1 MGMTTIQNIVGVR
14 FSKVGKI
21 YHFDA
26 TSLSDVK
33 TGDSVVV
40 ETARGWQLGEVAQV
54 VDPIVN
60 KPEGDLKAVS
70 RLATPRDL
78 LLRKVWQVRE
88 LDVVEA
94 ARKRAEE
101 LKLYNVKI
109 ISAEYSFDGSR
120 LAIMYSTDSE
130 EKVDLKSLRSDM
142 QKIYTPTQVEMRQ
155 IGPRDV
161 AKIIGGMGACGL
173 EKRCCSAFLTD
184 FSSISIRMA
193 KEQGI
198 SLSPT
203 EITGMC
209 GRLRCCLIYEYDTY
223 TELRK
228 GLPKRGKHITTP
240 VGEGKVLDVS
250 PLRLRCCLI
259 YEYDTYT
266 ELRKGLPK
274 RGKHITTP
282 VGEGKVLDVSPLAGT
297 VRVEIPELG
306 IREFTKEELSG
317 TPEVPT
323 VSALDINVA
332 DSAAGEARLTPPPAQ
347 SRPGEQPGTPGEVK
361 PFGPQQH
368 EGRQGRRKR
377 GGRRH

>member
-1 MGMTTIQNIVGVR
+1 MSLTVMQNVVGVR

-26 TSLSDVK
+26 SNLGDIK

-54 VDPIVN
+54 VDPTVN
-60 KPEGDLKAVS
+60 KPEGDLKSVS

-88 LDVVEA
+88 LDVVET

-101 LKLYNVKI
+101 LRLYNVKI
-109 ISAEYSFDGSR
+109 VSAEYSFDGSR
-120 LAIMYSTDSE
+120 LAVMYSTDSE

-250 PLRLRCCLI
+250 PLQ
-259 YEYDTYT
+259 
-266 ELRKGLPK
+266 
-274 RGKHITTP
+274 
-282 VGEGKVLDVSPLAGT
+282 GT

-306 IREFTKEELSG
+306 IREFTKAELSG
-317 TPEVPT
+317 ETETAAASVG
-323 VSALDINVA
+323 DGDA
-332 DSAAGEARLTPPPAQ
+332 DESSIGDLRSTPPTAPARPQ
-347 SRPGEQPGTPGEVK
+347 HKPGEPPSIPGETK
-361 PFGPQQH
+361 SSGLPQH

>member
-1 MGMTTIQNIVGVR
+1 MSMSAIQNVVGVR

-26 TSLSDVK
+26 SNVGEVK

-54 VDPIVN
+54 VDLTVN
-60 KPEGDLKAVS
+60 KPEGDLKSVS

-101 LKLYNVKI
+101 INLRTIKI
-109 ISAEYSFDGSR
+109 VSAEYSFDGSR
-120 LAIMYSTDSE
+120 LAIMYSTESE

-142 QKIYTPTQVEMRQ
+142 QKLYTPTQVEMRQ

-240 VGEGKVLDVS
+240 AGEGKVLDVS
-250 PLRLRCCLI
+250 PLQ
-259 YEYDTYT
+259 
-266 ELRKGLPK
+266 
-274 RGKHITTP
+274 
-282 VGEGKVLDVSPLAGT
+282 GT
-297 VRVEIPELG
+297 VRVEIPEVG
-306 IREFTKEELSG
+306 IREFTKAELSG
-317 TPEVPT
+317 TPEGT
-323 VSALDINVA
+323 ATAEALDDEVLPVEK
-332 DSAAGEARLTPPPAQ
+332 SERLTPPMTQARPPQ
-347 SRPGEQPGTPGEVK
+347 RPGEPTTAPDETTPAG
-361 PFGPQQH
+361 QQRH

>member
-1 MGMTTIQNIVGVR
+1 MQNVVGVR

-26 TSLSDVK
+26 TSLGEIK

-54 VDPIVN
+54 VDPAVN
-60 KPEGDLKAVS
+60 KPEGDLKTVS

-101 LKLYNVKI
+101 LRLYNVKI
-109 ISAEYSFDGSR
+109 VSAEYSFDGSR
-120 LAIMYSTDSE
+120 LAIMYSTESE

-142 QKIYTPTQVEMRQ
+142 QKAYTPTQVEMRQ

-250 PLRLRCCLI
+250 PLQ
-259 YEYDTYT
+259 
-266 ELRKGLPK
+266 
-274 RGKHITTP
+274 
-282 VGEGKVLDVSPLAGT
+282 GT
-297 VRVEIPELG
+297 VRVEIPEVG
-306 IREFTKEELSG
+306 IREFTKAELSG
-317 TPEVPT
+317 ESEGPGTAAVDSDEAET
-323 VSALDINVA
+323 VERDIRPAPPV
-332 DSAAGEARLTPPPAQ
+332 PPARTQ
-347 SRPGEQPGTPGEVK
+347 SRPGDPGTTTGEPK
-361 PFGPQQH
+361 PSGPQHH

>member
-1 MGMTTIQNIVGVR
+1 MSLTVMQNVVGVR

-26 TSLSDVK
+26 SSLGDVK

-40 ETARGWQLGEVAQV
+40 ETARGWQLGEIAQV
-54 VDPIVN
+54 VDTTLN
-60 KPEGDLKAVS
+60 KTEGDLKSVS

-101 LKLYNVKI
+101 LRLYNVKI
-109 ISAEYSFDGSR
+109 VSAEYSFDGSR

-250 PLRLRCCLI
+250 PLQ
-259 YEYDTYT
+259 
-266 ELRKGLPK
+266 
-274 RGKHITTP
+274 
-282 VGEGKVLDVSPLAGT
+282 GT
-297 VRVEIPELG
+297 VRVEIPEVG
-306 IREFTKEELSG
+306 IREFTKAELSG
-317 TPEVPT
+317 EPEVAGA
-323 VSALDINVA
+323 SAMDV
-332 DSAAGEARLTPPPAQ
+332 DEYEANEGDARSTPPVAPARPQ
-347 SRPGEQPGTPGEVK
+347 PRPGEPPAIPGETK
-361 PFGPQQH
+361 PSSSQHH

>member
-1 MGMTTIQNIVGVR
+1 MSMTTVQNVVGVR

-26 TSLSDVK
+26 SNLTDVK
-33 TGDSVVV
+33 TGDSVIV

-54 VDPIVN
+54 VDPLVE
-60 KPEGDLKAVS
+60 KLEADLKAVS

-78 LLRKVWQVRE
+78 LLRKLWQVRE
-88 LDVVEA
+88 LDVVEV

-101 LKLYNVKI
+101 LRLYNVKMV
-109 ISAEYSFDGSR
+109 SAEYSFDGSR
-120 LAIMYSTDSE
+120 LAIMFSTDSE
-130 EKVDLKSLRSDM
+130 DKVDLKSLRQDM

-228 GLPKRGKHITTP
+228 GLPKRGKRVVTP
-240 VGEGKVLDVS
+240 AGEGKVLDVS
-250 PLRLRCCLI
+250 PLQ
-259 YEYDTYT
+259 
-266 ELRKGLPK
+266 
-274 RGKHITTP
+274 GK
-282 VGEGKVLDVSPLAGT
+282 
-297 VRVEIPELG
+297 VRVEIPEVG
-306 IREFTKEELSG
+306 IREFTRAELAG
-317 TPEVPT
+317 TPESTAVDA
-323 VSALDINVA
+323 VEDEVVEHE
-332 DSAAGEARLTPPPAQ
+332 DQPPAQ
-347 SRPGEQPGTPGEVK
+347 AKPQIPSEGQPPASESQ
-361 PFGPQQH
+361 PFNPQQH
-368 EGRQGRRKR
+368 GNRQGRRRR
-377 GGRRH
+377 GGRRN

>member
-1 MGMTTIQNIVGVR
+1 MSMTSVQSVVGVR

-26 TSLSDVK
+26 SNLSDVK

-40 ETARGWQLGEVAQV
+40 ETTRGWQLGEVAQV
-54 VDPIVN
+54 VGPTVE
-60 KPEGDLKAVS
+60 KLEADLKAIS

-78 LLRKVWQVRE
+78 LLRKLWQVRE

-101 LKLYNVKI
+101 LRLYNVKMV
-109 ISAEYSFDGSR
+109 SAEFSFDGVR

-130 EKVDLKSLRSDM
+130 EKVDLKSLRQDM
-142 QKIYTPTQVEMRQ
+142 QKLYTPTQVEMRQ

-184 FSSISIRMA
+184 FSSISIKMA

-209 GRLRCCLIYEYDTY
+209 GRLRCCLIYEYNTY

-228 GLPKRGKHITTP
+228 GLPKRGKRVVTP
-240 VGEGKVLDVS
+240 AGEGKVLDVS
-250 PLRLRCCLI
+250 PLQ
-259 YEYDTYT
+259 
-266 ELRKGLPK
+266 
-274 RGKHITTP
+274 
-282 VGEGKVLDVSPLAGT
+282 GT
-297 VRVEIPELG
+297 VRVEIPEVG
-306 IREFTKEELSG
+306 IREFTRAELSG
-317 TPEVPT
+317 APEPTADDVAEAEGEERESKPPVQAKPSTPPEGQP
-323 VSALDINVA
+323 
-332 DSAAGEARLTPPPAQ
+332 AAGEP
-347 SRPGEQPGTPGEVK
+347 K
-361 PFGPQQH
+361 PYNPQQH
-368 EGRQGRRKR
+368 GNRQGRRRR
-377 GGRRH
+377 GGRRN

>member
-1 MGMTTIQNIVGVR
+1 MSLTVLQNVVGVR

-26 TSLSDVK
+26 SSLGDVK

-40 ETARGWQLGEVAQV
+40 ETARGWQLGEIAQL
-54 VDPIVN
+54 VDPTMS
-60 KPEGDLKAVS
+60 KSEGGLKSIS

-94 ARKRAEE
+94 ARKRVEE
-101 LKLYNVKI
+101 LRLYNVKI
-109 ISAEYSFDGSR
+109 VSAEYSFDGSR

-142 QKIYTPTQVEMRQ
+142 QKIYAPTQVEMRQ

-240 VGEGKVLDVS
+240 VGEGKVVDVS
-250 PLRLRCCLI
+250 PLQ
-259 YEYDTYT
+259 
-266 ELRKGLPK
+266 
-274 RGKHITTP
+274 
-282 VGEGKVLDVSPLAGT
+282 GT

-306 IREFTKEELSG
+306 IREFTKAELSG
-317 TPEVPT
+317 EPEAAAASV
-323 VSALDINVA
+323 LDGDA
-332 DSAAGEARLTPPPAQ
+332 DDREGEVRPTPPTAPARPQ
-347 SRPGEQPGTPGEVK
+347 PRPGEPPAIPGESR
-361 PFGPQQH
+361 PSGLPHH
-368 EGRQGRRKR
+368 EDRQGRRKR

>member
-1 MGMTTIQNIVGVR
+1 MSMTSVQSVVGVR

-26 TSLSDVK
+26 SNLSDVK

-40 ETARGWQLGEVAQV
+40 ETTRGWQLGEVAQV
-54 VDPIVN
+54 VDPAVE
-60 KPEGDLKAVS
+60 KLEADLKAIS

-78 LLRKVWQVRE
+78 LLRKLWQVRE

-94 ARKRAEE
+94 AKKRAEE
-101 LKLYNVKI
+101 LRLYNVKI
-109 ISAEYSFDGSR
+109 VSAEYSFDGAR

-130 EKVDLKSLRSDM
+130 EKADLKSLRQDM
-142 QKIYTPTQVEMRQ
+142 QKLYAPTQVEMRQ

-184 FSSISIRMA
+184 FSSISIKMA

-209 GRLRCCLIYEYDTY
+209 GRLRCCLIYEYSTY

-228 GLPKRGKHITTP
+228 GLPKRGKRVVTP
-240 VGEGKVLDVS
+240 AGEGKVLDVS
-250 PLRLRCCLI
+250 PLQ
-259 YEYDTYT
+259 
-266 ELRKGLPK
+266 
-274 RGKHITTP
+274 
-282 VGEGKVLDVSPLAGT
+282 GT
-297 VRVEIPELG
+297 VRVEIPEVG
-306 IREFTKEELSG
+306 IREFTRAELTGVAESTAVDAAEEEGGERDGKPPVLPKLS
-317 TPEVPT
+317 TPNEGQPPT
-323 VSALDINVA
+323 
-332 DSAAGEARLTPPPAQ
+332 GET
-347 SRPGEQPGTPGEVK
+347 RP
-361 PFGPQQH
+361 FNPQQH
-368 EGRQGRRKR
+368 GNRQGRRRR
-377 GGRRH
+377 GGRRN